1 MDYFDIPGDIQYRI
15 QRHFDYLWLNQRA
28 FGQIMLLQDSG
39 LSDTLRMEISIHLYK
54 DVVARVPYF
63 KKVGRVLLGKITM
76 AIKTKVYLP
85 DDTIIY
91 KGDFGMEM
99 YIIRRGTVQIVDSA
113 IQLSE
118 GAFFGEMALVM
129 HLRRNATVKALNMCD
144 LCVLHKDDFDEIL
157 IENIEF
163 AENMKDMVVT
173 RQVQQLNVTDDIQR
187 EKLTTELHVMCDEQL
202 RVKKRMSME
211 RIASFHQQATTLK
224 NNMPNPAMEETKRN
238 SQLKSNSNPG
248 LQQRKTSFVI
258 KGGQVTLNSI
268 AEPVNDL
275 KHEKTEV
282 YPKLSKRS
290 EDCGESD
297 GSDSDSDDD
306 EVAEWDLS
314 DKVLIGGPPLPG
326 KDGDAGEV
334 GALEEEISQLCGR
347 LGKLTKRL
355 SRIRKQKSR

>member
-1 MDYFDIPGDIQYRI
+1 MDYFDIPGEIQYRI
-15 QRHFDYLWLNQRA
+15 RRHFDYLWLNQRA

-39 LSDTLRMEISIHLYK
+39 LSDILRMEISIHLYK

-63 KKVGRVLLGKITM
+63 QKVSRVLLGKITM

-99 YIIRRGTVQIVDSA
+99 YIIRRGTVQIFDSA

-118 GAFFGEMALVM
+118 GSFFGEMALVM
-129 HLRRNATVKALNMCD
+129 HLRRNATVKAVNMCD

-157 IENIEF
+157 IDNIEF

-173 RQVQQLNVTDDIQR
+173 RQVQQLNVTDDKQR

-202 RVKKRMSME
+202 KLKKRMSIE
-211 RIASFHQQATTLK
+211 RIASFHQDSTTLK
-224 NNMPNPAMEETKRN
+224 NHMSNPAMEDTKRN
-238 SQLKSNSNPG
+238 SQRKLNSNPG

-268 AEPVNDL
+268 AEPVNDM

-282 YPKLSKRS
+282 YPKISKRS

-297 GSDSDSDDD
+297 GSDSDSDND

-314 DKVLIGGPPLPG
+314 DKLLIGGPPLPG
-326 KDGDAGEV
+326 KDGDTE
-334 GALEEEISQLCGR
+334 ALEEEISQLCGR